1 MDNKNWTD
9 QLPDLL
15 QEFQESAPEG
25 LWDAVQ
31 AGLAK
36 RRRQRVAW
44 WISGA
49 VAAAAAVVLAV
60 FLWPAAPSVTLVP
73 GADKVAQA
81 IPETEVPMEPVVPEA
96 PDAPVAVTAE
106 TAPAAPVAKPAAR
119 PASAPAAATETMPV
133 AAPET
138 EPDAALVTE
147 LATEPVNQ
155 PEAGP
160 TTAPVTQPETEPA
173 TAPATQP
180 AAKPA
185 TEPAPQPVVI
195 PLEQQIRRR
204 SAAGGGLRL
213 ALRTEGCLSPSQT
226 LTSAGYGLPASSA
239 TLPGGISL
247 RMLNRNQAS
256 TSESV
261 HSQSARVSLGVQYAF
276 LPRLAVETGL
286 SLTTLHSTITTETGT
301 AQSSSM
307 RRMQYLG
314 VPLMLHFDA
323 LEWWRLG
330 FYLQAG
336 PMYEWCIGT
345 QTTEIS
351 GLGERLLD
359 DTQSKQ
365 RVEDGIWSLQTA
377 AGVQLR
383 LFQHGALF
391 VQPGFS
397 WHFPGTGTVENYYTT
412 HPAAFSL
419 SFGFRFLL

>member
-31 AGLAK
+31 SGLAQ

-73 GADKVAQA
+73 GEEQVAQVT
-81 IPETEVPMEPVVPEA
+81 PETVVLPETVPEM
-96 PDAPVAVTAE
+96 PE
-106 TAPAAPVAKPAAR
+106 APAAPETPVTKSAAR
-119 PASAPAAATETMPV
+119 PAVALQVAPEIAPV
-133 AAPET
+133 AEPVAEPAAAPET
-138 EPDAALVTE
+138 APVMEEP
-147 LATEPVNQ
+147 ATEPVAVPTTR
-155 PEAGP
+155 PEA
-160 TTAPVTQPETEPA
+160 EPA
-173 TAPATQP
+173 TTPATKP
-180 AAKPA
+180 AA
-185 TEPAPQPVVI
+185 EQAPQPVVI

-226 LTSAGYGLPASSA
+226 LTSAGYGLPMSSA

-286 SLTTLHSTITTETGT
+286 SLTTLHSTVTTETGT
-301 AQSSSM
+301 AQSSSV

-365 RVEDGIWSLQTA
+365 RVDDGIWSLQTA

>member
-31 AGLAK
+31 SGLAK
-36 RRRQRVAW
+36 QRRQRVAW

-60 FLWPAAPSVTLVP
+60 FLWPVKPSVTLVP

-81 IPETEVPMEPVVPEA
+81 TPKTEESL
-96 PDAPVAVTAE
+96 APVAEPPATE
-106 TAPAAPVAKPAAR
+106 APAAPAVRTWKHPVQTSATPAEPAMAPEAADEADSAIEPETTLAIEPETTVAEATPAAE
-119 PASAPAAATETMPV
+119 ASAEPSQPSEDPV
-133 AAPET
+133 AQ
-138 EPDAALVTE
+138 AAGFREDV
-147 LATEPVNQ
+147 
-155 PEAGP
+155 
-160 TTAPVTQPETEPA
+160 
-173 TAPATQP
+173 
-180 AAKPA
+180 
-185 TEPAPQPVVI
+185 PQPVVI
-195 PLEQQIRRR
+195 PLEQQIRRGGA
-204 SAAGGGLRL
+204 SSGGLRL

-226 LTSAGYGLPASSA
+226 LTSAGYGLPSTSA

-247 RMLNRNQAS
+247 RMLSRNKAS

-261 HSQSARVSLGVQYAF
+261 HSQSARVALGVQYAF

-286 SLTTLHSTITTETGT
+286 SFTTLQSTTTMETGT
-301 AQSSSM
+301 AKSSSV

-323 LEWWRLG
+323 FEWWRLG

-336 PMYEWCIGT
+336 PMYEWCIGS
-345 QTTEIS
+345 QVTEIS
-351 GLGERLLD
+351 GLGEHLLD

-365 RVEDGIWSLQTA
+365 RVEDGRWSLQAA
-377 AGVQLR
+377 AGMQLR
-383 LFQHGALF
+383 LFQHSALF

-397 WHFPGTGTVENYYTT
+397 WHFPGTGTVENYYTA

-419 SFGFRFLL
+419 SFGFRFIL

>member
-31 AGLAK
+31 SGLAQ

-73 GADKVAQA
+73 GEEQVAQA
-81 IPETEVPMEPVVPEA
+81 TPETVVLPETVPET
-96 PDAPVAVTAE
+96 PE
-106 TAPAAPVAKPAAR
+106 APAAPETPVTKSAAR
-119 PASAPAAATETMPV
+119 PAVALQVAPEIAPV
-133 AAPET
+133 AEPVAEPAAAPET
-138 EPDAALVTE
+138 APVMEEP
-147 LATEPVNQ
+147 ATEPVAVPTTR
-155 PEAGP
+155 PEA
-160 TTAPVTQPETEPA
+160 EPA
-173 TAPATQP
+173 TTPATKP
-180 AAKPA
+180 AA
-185 TEPAPQPVVI
+185 EQAPQPVVI

-226 LTSAGYGLPASSA
+226 LTSAGYGLPMSSA

-286 SLTTLHSTITTETGT
+286 SLTTLHSTVTTETGT
-301 AQSSSM
+301 AQSSSV

-365 RVEDGIWSLQTA
+365 RVDDGIWSLQTA

>member
-31 AGLAK
+31 SGLAQ

-73 GADKVAQA
+73 GEEQVAQVT
-81 IPETEVPMEPVVPEA
+81 PETVVLPETVPET
-96 PDAPVAVTAE
+96 PE
-106 TAPAAPVAKPAAR
+106 APAAPETPVTKPAAR
-119 PASAPAAATETMPV
+119 PAVALQVAPEIAPV
-133 AAPET
+133 AEPVAEPAAAPET
-138 EPDAALVTE
+138 APVMEEP
-147 LATEPVNQ
+147 ATEPVAVPATR
-155 PEAGP
+155 PEA
-160 TTAPVTQPETEPA
+160 EPA
-173 TAPATQP
+173 TTPATKP
-180 AAKPA
+180 AA
-185 TEPAPQPVVI
+185 EQAPQPVVI

-226 LTSAGYGLPASSA
+226 LTSAGYGLPTSSA

-286 SLTTLHSTITTETGT
+286 SLTTLHSTVTTETGT
-301 AQSSSM
+301 AQSSSV

-365 RVEDGIWSLQTA
+365 RVDDGIWSLQTA

>member
-31 AGLAK
+31 SGLAQ

-73 GADKVAQA
+73 GEEQVAQVT
-81 IPETEVPMEPVVPEA
+81 PETVVLPETVPET
-96 PDAPVAVTAE
+96 PE
-106 TAPAAPVAKPAAR
+106 APAAPETPVTKPAAR
-119 PASAPAAATETMPV
+119 PAVALQVAPEIAPV
-133 AAPET
+133 AEPVAEPAAAPET
-138 EPDAALVTE
+138 APVMEEP
-147 LATEPVNQ
+147 ATEPVAVPATR
-155 PEAGP
+155 PEA
-160 TTAPVTQPETEPA
+160 EPA
-173 TAPATQP
+173 TTPATKP
-180 AAKPA
+180 AA
-185 TEPAPQPVVI
+185 EQAPQPVVI

-226 LTSAGYGLPASSA
+226 LTSAGYGLPMSSA

-286 SLTTLHSTITTETGT
+286 SLTTLHSTVTTETGT
-301 AQSSSM
+301 AQSSSV

-365 RVEDGIWSLQTA
+365 RVDDGIWSLQTA

>member
-1 MDNKNWTD
+1 MSAFRNIWKIPELRTRIFFT
-9 QLPDLL
+9 LGLILL
-15 QEFQESAPEG
+15 CRFIAIVPTPG
-25 LWDAVQ
+25 LNPAAMGV
-31 AGLAK
+31 LAK
-36 RRRQRVAW
+36 T
-44 WISGA
+44 ISENA
-49 VAAAAAVVLAV
+49 
-60 FLWPAAPSVTLVP
+60 
-73 GADKVAQA
+73 
-81 IPETEVPMEPVVPEA
+81 
-96 PDAPVAVTAE
+96 
-106 TAPAAPVAKPAAR
+106 
-119 PASAPAAATETMPV
+119 
-133 AAPET
+133 
-138 EPDAALVTE
+138 
-147 LATEPVNQ
+147 
-155 PEAGP
+155 
-160 TTAPVTQPETEPA
+160 
-173 TAPATQP
+173 
-180 AAKPA
+180 
-185 TEPAPQPVVI
+185 
-195 PLEQQIRRR
+195 
-204 SAAGGGLRL
+204 AAGGGLRL

-286 SLTTLHSTITTETGT
+286 SLTTLHSTTTTETGT

>member
-31 AGLAK
+31 SGLAQ

-73 GADKVAQA
+73 GEEQVAQA
-81 IPETEVPMEPVVPEA
+81 TPETVVLPETVPEM
-96 PDAPVAVTAE
+96 PE
-106 TAPAAPVAKPAAR
+106 APAAPETPVTKAAAR
-119 PASAPAAATETMPV
+119 PAVASQVAPEIAPV
-133 AAPET
+133 AEPVAEPATVPET
-138 EPDAALVTE
+138 APVMEEP
-147 LATEPVNQ
+147 ATEPVAVPATR
-155 PEAGP
+155 PEA
-160 TTAPVTQPETEPA
+160 EPA
-173 TAPATQP
+173 TTPATKP
-180 AAKPA
+180 AA
-185 TEPAPQPVVI
+185 EQAPQPVVI

-226 LTSAGYGLPASSA
+226 LTSAGYGLPMSSA

-286 SLTTLHSTITTETGT
+286 SLTTLHSTVTTETGT
-301 AQSSSM
+301 AQSSSV

-365 RVEDGIWSLQTA
+365 RVDDGIWSLQTA

>member
-31 AGLAK
+31 SGLAQ

-73 GADKVAQA
+73 GEEQVAQA
-81 IPETEVPMEPVVPEA
+81 TPETVVLPETVPEM
-96 PDAPVAVTAE
+96 PE
-106 TAPAAPVAKPAAR
+106 APAAPETPVTKSAAR
-119 PASAPAAATETMPV
+119 PAVALQVAPEIAPV
-133 AAPET
+133 AEPVAEPAAAPET
-138 EPDAALVTE
+138 APVMEEP
-147 LATEPVNQ
+147 ATEPVAVPTTR
-155 PEAGP
+155 PEA
-160 TTAPVTQPETEPA
+160 EPA
-173 TAPATQP
+173 TTPATKP
-180 AAKPA
+180 AA
-185 TEPAPQPVVI
+185 EQAPQPVVI

-226 LTSAGYGLPASSA
+226 LTSAGYGLPMSSA

-286 SLTTLHSTITTETGT
+286 SLTTLHSTVTTETGT
-301 AQSSSM
+301 AQSSSV

-365 RVEDGIWSLQTA
+365 RVDDGIWSLQTA

>member
-31 AGLAK
+31 SGLAQ

-73 GADKVAQA
+73 GEEQVAQA
-81 IPETEVPMEPVVPEA
+81 TPETVVLPETVPEM
-96 PDAPVAVTAE
+96 PE
-106 TAPAAPVAKPAAR
+106 APAAPETPVTKQAAMPAVALQVAPEIAPVAEPVAEPAA
-119 PASAPAAATETMPV
+119 V
-133 AAPET
+133 PET
-138 EPDAALVTE
+138 APVMEEP
-147 LATEPVNQ
+147 ATEPVAVPATR
-155 PEAGP
+155 PEA
-160 TTAPVTQPETEPA
+160 EPA
-173 TAPATQP
+173 TTPDTKP
-180 AAKPA
+180 AA
-185 TEPAPQPVVI
+185 EQAPQPVVI

-226 LTSAGYGLPASSA
+226 LTSAGYGLPTSSA

-286 SLTTLHSTITTETGT
+286 SFTTLHSTVTTETGT
-301 AQSSSM
+301 AQSSSV

-365 RVEDGIWSLQTA
+365 RVDDGIWSLQTA

>member
-31 AGLAK
+31 SGLAQ

-60 FLWPAAPSVTLVP
+60 FLWTAAPSVTLVP
-73 GADKVAQA
+73 GEEQVAQA
-81 IPETEVPMEPVVPEA
+81 TPETVVLPETVPEM
-96 PDAPVAVTAE
+96 PE
-106 TAPAAPVAKPAAR
+106 APAAPETPVTKQAAR
-119 PASAPAAATETMPV
+119 PAVALQVAPEIAPV
-133 AAPET
+133 AEPVAEPAAAPET
-138 EPDAALVTE
+138 APVMEEP
-147 LATEPVNQ
+147 ATEPVAVPATR
-155 PEAGP
+155 PEA
-160 TTAPVTQPETEPA
+160 EPA
-173 TAPATQP
+173 TTPDT
-180 AAKPA
+180 KPA
-185 TEPAPQPVVI
+185 VEQAPQPVVI

-226 LTSAGYGLPASSA
+226 LTSAGYGLPTSSA

-286 SLTTLHSTITTETGT
+286 SFTTLHSTVTTETGT
-301 AQSSSM
+301 AQSSSV

-323 LEWWRLG
+323 LEWWCLG

-365 RVEDGIWSLQTA
+365 RVDDGIWSLQTA